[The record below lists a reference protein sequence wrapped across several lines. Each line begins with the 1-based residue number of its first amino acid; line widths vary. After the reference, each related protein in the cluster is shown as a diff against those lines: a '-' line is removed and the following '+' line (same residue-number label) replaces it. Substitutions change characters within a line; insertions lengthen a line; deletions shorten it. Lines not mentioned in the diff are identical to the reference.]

1 MSSSDSHRL
10 TSVPSTLCFPPLQLE
25 SVLATIRD
33 LVGALRGRDGVD
45 AAIVLGRDGLVI
57 DGQSVANIDV
67 ESVAALVPS
76 IVSAAD
82 EFGRD
87 SKHGNVTTVVLE
99 YAHGLAIVSVLSAEA
114 MLLVLARADA
124 NVGSLLFELRRNRQ
138 HISSLV

>member
-1 MSSSDSHRL
+1 M
-10 TSVPSTLCFPPLQLE
+10 
-25 SVLATIRD
+25 ATIRD

-57 DGQSVANIDV
+57 DGQSVPNIDV
-67 ESVAALVPS
+67 ESIAALVPS

-87 SKHGNVTTVVLE
+87 STHGNVTTVILE
-99 YAHGLAIVSVLSAEA
+99 YTRGLAIVSVLSAEA
-114 MLLVLARADA
+114 VLLVLARTDA

-138 HISSLV
+138 HISALV